1 MSSVVNSFLAAF
13 QRGVARPNRY
23 RVEFQLPSGVVLS
36 GDSTQVNSDAQNGS
50 IQRLQSFFNSN
61 GDINI
66 KCEHATFP
74 QRSMMTYEHK
84 QNSAPFRLPYS
95 STYDP
100 VTFSFYANSNLDTRD
115 YFDVWQSAVVNLDT
129 NTMNFYDEYVSD
141 VKIVQMDIEGNDTY
155 FATLLEAWPLDV
167 GSIEVGYG
175 QFDTVTLTTVTMAY
189 KYWKPKYSSADAQR
203 SKK

>member
-13 QRGVARPNRY
+13 QRGLARPNRY